1 MMYED
6 LVGGVMLRRGVLL
19 FMLPAV
25 VACSGRGQSAY
36 PDLESPRH
44 AVAGVEGRRCYYI
57 TEPEVP
63 PSLDPVTRPG
73 TRGAILLWASDAAP
87 TDTVDVSVR
96 YGADGRLVWVR
107 AIRSNVPVTRRVELE
122 RILSGG
128 LAEDGPSDWGLRVR
142 VAGGQVAAVLPSV
155 VCPPERGT
163 PTGRLIAPVAT
174 HREILESAQA
184 RGRQIELAVAL
195 DAQGRVTDIALVR
208 SSGSRLVDQ
217 YALDL
222 ARSSPYSPKLHDG
235 VGVPSTLPVQ
245 LRVRRR

>member
-1 MMYED
+1 
-6 LVGGVMLRRGVLL
+6 MLRRGVLL

-25 VACSGRGQSAY
+25 VACSGRGTSAY
-36 PDLESPRH
+36 PGLESPHH
-44 AVAGVEGRRCYYI
+44 AVAGVEGRRCFYV
-57 TEPEVP
+57 TEPQVP

-73 TRGAILLWASDAAP
+73 TRGAILLWATDAAP
-87 TDTVDVSVR
+87 TDTIDVSVR

-107 AIRSNVPVTRRVELE
+107 AIRSNVSETRRAELE

-128 LAEDGPSDWGLRVR
+128 LAEDGPSEWGVRVR

-155 VCPPERGT
+155 VCPPVRGT
-163 PTGRLIAPVAT
+163 PSGRLVAPVAT
-174 HREILESAQA
+174 DREILESVQA
-184 RGRQIELAVAL
+184 RGRQIEMSVAL
-195 DAQGRVTDIALVR
+195 DGQGRVTNIALVR
-208 SSGSRLVDQ
+208 GSGSRLMDQ

-235 VGVPSTLPVQ
+235 IGVPSTMPVQ